1 MICKDICSDGVMI
14 CKDICSDVIICKD
27 HCRDGAAICEVIYS
41 DDIVRDLYVDGAD
54 VKLRCVFLDRVH

>member
-1 MICKDICSDGVMI
+1 MI

-27 HCRDGAAICEVIYS
+27 HCRDGAVICEDIYS
-41 DDIVRDLYVDGAD
+41 DDTVRDLYVDGAD